1 MPPGAAADI
10 KMAAHCMHALYMYA
24 HMPAMAAKVLQMR
37 REELA
42 SQQLAQMRIVY
53 RPNVPDLGHFP
64 RDSWN
69 VSVVGAWCLRV

>member
-1 MPPGAAADI
+1 
-10 KMAAHCMHALYMYA
+10 MHALYMYA
-24 HMPAMAAKVLQMR
+24 HMPAMAAKVLQLR

-53 RPNVPDLGHFP
+53 RPNVPDTFLVILGHFP